1 MKSPIDFTLL
11 CDRTEGY
18 AVHCSTKEEADLFYQ
33 WACRLYPNYCTSWSY
48 GSNRWHEHGEDTIYT
63 FDGGSVPNWQKR
75 GLLFGKKQTAID
87 IGYTVIEFEEICKQA
102 KVVESDMSLDFL
114 LT

>member
-11 CDRTEGY
+11 IDKTEGY
-18 AVHCSTKEEADLFYQ
+18 AVHCSTQEEADLFYQ
-33 WACRLYPNYCTSWSY
+33 WACRLYPHHCTSWSY
-48 GSNRWHEHGEDTIYT
+48 GSNRWSEHRENTIYT
-63 FDGGSVPNWQKR
+63 FDGGTSDKWHKR
-75 GLLFGKKQTAID
+75 GLLYGKIQTAID

-102 KVVESDMSLDFL
+102 KLVESSIPLDFL